1 MKKILTTLIL
11 LISINSFSQEQ
22 QYEKV
27 RNLYSNE
34 KYEEAIPIIKDL
46 LDNKYGKL
54 PEISVFYLSY
64 WIAASYENIEN
75 YSQATDKFNDY
86 IELVNASDIFNKKTK
101 KKLIKDVLI
110 IIEELKFKMINSKKT
125 EITSDTEIVVDT
137 KAAEYKTPLNEISS
151 TQDVEETVTLVVNS
165 QGETVSDAKQ
175 NALIDVV
182 DQTIV
187 TVVTVNTGK
196 SRSEAIKFALRD
208 ALEQSYGTFISSNT
222 TIINDEI
229 SKDEIVSISS
239 GNITNYEII
248 SELQLPNGSYS
259 VTISSQVSLK
269 SFANYMQK
277 KGHKVSFSGSKFSM
291 NIKLLK
297 LNEESEKKAINNMLI
312 ILDDLIKSCIDF
324 EISGLPSA
332 PALIPLYSNTMK
344 NEKGE
349 ELYKVIIEVKWSLNE
364 NYKSFVDFL
373 KESLRSIS
381 MKNSEIEEY
390 LRLNKSTH
398 EFFFYDQKN
407 IVYPNDNIPD
417 TFKPTK
423 KYPINSYIGGR
434 ERRRFGNDE
443 RLDYQYSSAR
453 RSLFSKWW
461 KENKILMESKY
472 PPRKSIKGSLTYI
485 KNPDGR
491 KSSGYYRYQYDSIIG
506 SFEKFIEREVY
517 SKEDLAIEKM
527 ITHNTI
533 LNMNFTESETKT
545 IFDPDFLKKLEYDLR
560 VNDSTKVFMLISSY
574 GDYQEKWREFLQGAG
589 EHRVEQILASKG
601 EGNINRAIR
610 YNDRSRSQLKIGKIG
625 EHTYLA
631 ADDTYKI
638 DQFESGRLRG
648 HEKLYFRNKE
658 TLKLISEFLFSNL
671 DYLYDFNIK
680 YGKNNFNPITLI
692 SRLLK
697 NGGSDYRGGW
707 SSSSF
712 NYYPSNSVQFSPS
725 TLGLPGTFFLSSN
738 YMQNLDRDRSFSEV
752 HFVDPGMYE
761 AVKNFQT
768 HTIAF
773 YLTLKDLEKIDGF
786 ELVNNN

>member
-1 MKKILTTLIL
+1 MLRLFTLFFL
-11 LISINSFSQEQ
+11 L
-22 QYEKV
+22 
-27 RNLYSNE
+27 
-34 KYEEAIPIIKDL
+34 
-46 LDNKYGKL
+46 
-54 PEISVFYLSY
+54 
-64 WIAASYENIEN
+64 
-75 YSQATDKFNDY
+75 ATF
-86 IELVNASDIFNKKTK
+86 IVHGQIG
-101 KKLIKDVLI
+101 
-110 IIEELKFKMINSKKT
+110 KT
-125 EITSDTEIVVDT
+125 ETEV
-137 KAAEYKTPLNEISS
+137 KEN
-151 TQDVEETVTLVVNS
+151 
-165 QGETVSDAKQ
+165 
-175 NALIDVV
+175 
-182 DQTIV
+182 IV
-187 TVVTVNTGK
+187 TVVTVSSGETK
-196 SRSEAIKFALRD
+196 SEAIKFALRD

-222 TIINDEI
+222 KILNDEI
-229 SKDEIVSISS
+229 YKDEIVSISS
-239 GNITNYEII
+239 GNIINYEII
-248 SELQLPNGSYS
+248 SELQQPNGFYS

-269 SFANYMQK
+269 SFATYMQK

-312 ILDDLIKSCIDF
+312 ILKDLIKSCIDF
-324 EISGLPSA
+324 KISGLPSA

-344 NEKGE
+344 NKKGE
-349 ELYKVIIEVKWSLNE
+349 ELYKVIMEVKWSLNE

-423 KYPINSYIGGR
+423 KYPTRSYIGGR
-434 ERRRFGNDE
+434 ERRSFGNDE

-461 KENKILMESKY
+461 KENKILMDTKY
-472 PPRKSIKGSLTYI
+472 PPSKRQKKSISYASI

-491 KSSGYYRYQYDSIIG
+491 KSSIYRRSLYDSIIN

-545 IFDPDFLKKLEYDLR
+545 IFDPDFLKKLDPNNLR
-560 VNDSTKVFMLISSY
+560 VNDSTLVFSLISSY
-574 GDYQEKWREFLQGAG
+574 DNYQDKEIRKFLQGAG
-589 EHRVEQILASKG
+589 ELRVDQILASKKD
-601 EGNINRAIR
+601 NINRAIR
-610 YNDRSRSQLKIGKIG
+610 YNERSRSRLKIEKIG

-631 ADDTYKI
+631 ADGTYKI
-638 DQFESGRLRG
+638 YGFNSGRLRG

-680 YGKNNFNPITLI
+680 YGKNYFNPITLI

-697 NGGSDYRGGW
+697 NGGRDYRGGW
-707 SSSSF
+707 SRSSF
-712 NYYPSNSVQFSPS
+712 YYSPSNSVQFSPS

-738 YMQNLDRDRSFSEV
+738 YMRDLDRDRSFSEV
-752 HFVDPGMYE
+752 HFVDPSMYK
-761 AVKNFQT
+761 AGKNFQT

>member
-1 MKKILTTLIL
+1 MLRLFTLFFL
-11 LISINSFSQEQ
+11 L
-22 QYEKV
+22 
-27 RNLYSNE
+27 
-34 KYEEAIPIIKDL
+34 
-46 LDNKYGKL
+46 
-54 PEISVFYLSY
+54 
-64 WIAASYENIEN
+64 
-75 YSQATDKFNDY
+75 ATF
-86 IELVNASDIFNKKTK
+86 IVHGQIG
-101 KKLIKDVLI
+101 
-110 IIEELKFKMINSKKT
+110 KT
-125 EITSDTEIVVDT
+125 ETEV
-137 KAAEYKTPLNEISS
+137 KEN
-151 TQDVEETVTLVVNS
+151 
-165 QGETVSDAKQ
+165 
-175 NALIDVV
+175 
-182 DQTIV
+182 IV
-187 TVVTVNTGK
+187 TVVTVSSGETK
-196 SRSEAIKFALRD
+196 SEAIKFALRD

-222 TIINDEI
+222 KILNDEI
-229 SKDEIVSISS
+229 YKDEIVSISS
-239 GNITNYEII
+239 GNIINYEII
-248 SELQLPNGSYS
+248 SELQQPNGFYS

-269 SFANYMQK
+269 SFATYMQK

-312 ILDDLIKSCIDF
+312 ILKDLIKSCIDF
-324 EISGLPSA
+324 KISGLPSA

-344 NEKGE
+344 NKKGE
-349 ELYKVIIEVKWSLNE
+349 ELYKVIMEVKWSLNE

-423 KYPINSYIGGR
+423 KYPTRSYIGGR
-434 ERRRFGNDE
+434 ERRSFGNDE
-443 RLDYQYSSAR
+443 RLDYQYSSGR
-453 RSLFSKWW
+453 KSLFSKWW
-461 KENKILMESKY
+461 KENKIIMDTKY
-472 PPRKSIKGSLTYI
+472 PPSKRQNKSISYASI

-491 KSSGYYRYQYDSIIG
+491 KSSIYRRSLYDSIIN

-545 IFDPDFLKKLEYDLR
+545 IFDPDFLKKLDPNNLR
-560 VNDSTKVFMLISSY
+560 VNDSTLVFSLISSY
-574 GDYQEKWREFLQGAG
+574 DNYQDKEIRKFLQGAG
-589 EHRVEQILASKG
+589 ELRVDQILASKKD
-601 EGNINRAIR
+601 NINRAIR
-610 YNDRSRSQLKIGKIG
+610 YNERSRSRLKIEKIG

-631 ADDTYKI
+631 ADGTYKI
-638 DQFESGRLRG
+638 YGFNSGRLRG

-680 YGKNNFNPITLI
+680 YGKNYFNPITLI

-697 NGGSDYRGGW
+697 NGGRDYRGGW
-707 SSSSF
+707 SRSSF
-712 NYYPSNSVQFSPS
+712 YYSPSNSVQFSPS

-738 YMQNLDRDRSFSEV
+738 NYMRDLDRDRSFSEV
-752 HFVDPGMYE
+752 HFVDPSMYK
-761 AVKNFQT
+761 AGKNFQT